1 VSVANETIWIREAG
15 TMRHALIAPLF
26 ILAIN
31 FCAYAYWI
39 REASVAYTATQNLRV
54 VDDFAEW

>member
-1 VSVANETIWIREAG
+1 
-15 TMRHALIAPLF
+15 MRQALIVPLF

-39 REASVAYTATQNLRV
+39 KEASNAYTATQNLRV
-54 VDDFAEW
+54 VDDFADW

>member
-1 VSVANETIWIREAG
+1 
-15 TMRHALIAPLF
+15 MRHALIAPLF

-39 REASVAYTATQNLRV
+39 REATNAYSETQNLYV
-54 VDDFAEW
+54 VDDSANWR